1 MSDTW
6 ISTAEAAG
14 IWGLSP
20 ESARRAAHLGEVG
33 WKRKAPRGRFWLK
46 AADVE
51 ALVVTKSRTDG
62 ADAAGV
68 AAGSNE
74 DLSKDRVVV

>member
-6 ISTAEAAG
+6 ISTATAAE
-14 IWGLSP
+14 IWGLSR

-33 WKRKAPRGRFWLK
+33 WKRKGTRGRLWLK

-51 ALVVTKSRTDG
+51 ALVITKSRTDG
-62 ADAAGV
+62 ADAAGG
-68 AAGSNE
+68 AAGTEELVIKSA
-74 DLSKDRVVV
+74 

>member
-1 MSDTW
+1 MSETW
-6 ISTAEAAG
+6 ISTATAAE

-33 WKRKAPRGRFWLK
+33 WKRKGTRGRLWLK

-51 ALVVTKSRTDG
+51 ALVITKSRTDG
-62 ADAAGV
+62 ADAAEA
-68 AAGSNE
+68 AAGPE
-74 DLSKDRVVV
+74 DLVFKAG